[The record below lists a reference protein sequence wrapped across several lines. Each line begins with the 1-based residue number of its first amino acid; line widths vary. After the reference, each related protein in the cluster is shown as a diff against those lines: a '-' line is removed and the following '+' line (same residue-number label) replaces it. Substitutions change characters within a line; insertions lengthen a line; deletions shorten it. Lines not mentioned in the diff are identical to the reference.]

1 MRMDLAK
8 TLLAGFLMLCAAGAA
23 RAERPTERYAP
34 LQLQV
39 ARQALEQAR
48 ALRESNTPLAERFAR
63 GAQLDAHL
71 AHRMTDSASLQ
82 REAAGIA
89 DESARLARS
98 LRAEGS

>member
-1 MRMDLAK
+1 M
-8 TLLAGFLMLCAAGAA
+8 LLAGFLMACAAGAA

-34 LQLQV
+34 LQLHV

-48 ALRESNTPLAERFAR
+48 ALRQSDAALAARFAR

-71 AHRMTDSASLQ
+71 AHRMTDSRPLQ
-82 REAAGIA
+82 QEAAGVA

-98 LRAEGS
+98 LEE